1 MAQPRRPEN
10 SCFVMSRQMRP
21 AASTARRSRQNA
33 TPRKTALTQVT
44 QRRPIVP
51 DESFVALPQPAG
63 PPPYR
68 RLLADVIGQ
77 QTSEEVARAGVMRF
91 HSVGDTGGHID
102 PRPQR
107 RVADAMVREL
117 ADTEPP
123 RFFYHL
129 GDVVYPHG
137 EEPSYRPQF
146 FSAYADYTA
155 PIFAV
160 PGNHDAESPPL
171 ILGGF
176 LKTFCSETPPLHDAG
191 IPLPRPL
198 PRQPHVYWTLVHDWV
213 RIIGLYSNV
222 PEGGQFADEQVRWL
236 IEELR
241 AAPPDVTVILA
252 MHQPVYAA
260 DVTHGSNLT
269 LADALGEWCVEA
281 GRAPDAVF
289 TGHAHNYQRFARRHG
304 DRNVP
309 YVVAGAGGY
318 YERHPMADGVP
329 TSVLPASFPGLD
341 GVTLEAYEDTA
352 HGFMTVTVTPRGA
365 DVAYTAVTEGSV
377 AVVDSFQIRAGAI

>member
-1 MAQPRRPEN
+1 
-10 SCFVMSRQMRP
+10 MSRQTRRAALSSWRSTNNAPRP
-21 AASTARRSRQNA
+21 
-33 TPRKTALTQVT
+33 KTALAQVT

-51 DESFVALPQPAG
+51 DESFVALPEPVG
-63 PPPYR
+63 SPPYR
-68 RLLADVIGQ
+68 RRLADVVGPSAI
-77 QTSEEVARAGVMRF
+77 EEVARAGVMRF
-91 HSVGDTGGHID
+91 HAVGDTGGHID

-107 RVADAMVREL
+107 RVADAMARDL
-117 ADTEPP
+117 AEAEPP

-137 EEPSYRPQF
+137 EEPNYRPQF

-160 PGNHDAESPPL
+160 PGNHDAESPT
-171 ILGGF
+171 ISLGGF

-198 PRQPHVYWTLVHDWV
+198 PRQPHVYWTLVHDWL

-241 AAPPDVTVILA
+241 AAPRDVTVILA

-269 LADALGEWCVEA
+269 LADALGEWCAEA

-289 TGHAHNYQRFARRHG
+289 TGHAHNYQRFARRLG
-304 DRNVP
+304 GRRIP
-309 YVVAGAGGY
+309 YIVAGAGGY
-318 YERHPMADGVP
+318 YERHALADGVP
-329 TSVLPASFPGLD
+329 KSALPASFPGLD
-341 GVTLEAYEDTA
+341 GVTLEAYEDQA
-352 HGFMTVTVTPRGA
+352 HGFMTVTLTPAGA
-365 DVAYTAVTEGSV
+365 DVAYTAVTEGSAAV
-377 AVVDSFQIRAGAI
+377 ADFFRVRAGAT

>member
-1 MAQPRRPEN
+1 
-10 SCFVMSRQMRP
+10 MSRQTRP
-21 AASTARRSRQNA
+21 ATRSRRDTA
-33 TPRKTALTQVT
+33 PPRKAALTQVT

-51 DESFVALPQPAG
+51 DESFLSLPRPAG
-63 PPPYR
+63 APPYH

-77 QTSEEVARAGVMRF
+77 PVTDEIALAGVMRF
-91 HSVGDTGGHID
+91 HAVGDTGGHID

-107 RVADAMVREL
+107 RVADAMVGEL
-117 ADTEPP
+117 ADAEPP

-137 EEPSYRPQF
+137 EEAHYRPQF
-146 FSAYADYTA
+146 FSAYAEYAA

-160 PGNHDAESPPL
+160 PGNHDAESPTVS
-171 ILGGF
+171 LGGF
-176 LKTFCSETPPLHDAG
+176 LNTFCSETPPLHDAG

-198 PRQPHVYWTLVHDWV
+198 PRQPHVYWTLVHDWL

-269 LADALGEWCVEA
+269 LADALGEWCAEA

-304 DRNVP
+304 DRTVP

-318 YERHPMADGVP
+318 YERHPLADGV
-329 TSVLPASFPGLD
+329 SASALPASFPGLD
-341 GVTLEAYEDTA
+341 GVTLEAYEDNA
-352 HGFMTVTVTPRGA
+352 HGFMTVTATPHGA

-377 AVVDSFQIRAGAI
+377 AVVDSFRIRAGAI

>member
-77 QTSEEVARAGVMRF
+77 QTSEEFARAGVMRF

-117 ADTEPP
+117 ADSEPP

>member
-1 MAQPRRPEN
+1 
-10 SCFVMSRQMRP
+10 MSRQTRP
-21 AASTARRSRQNA
+21 AASPARRPRDPA
-33 TPRKTALTQVT
+33 PPRKTALTQVT

-51 DESFVALPQPAG
+51 DESFVALPQPVG
-63 PPPYR
+63 SRPYHR
-68 RLLADVIGQ
+68 PLADVIGQ
-77 QTSEEVARAGVMRF
+77 RTSEEITRAGVMRF
-91 HSVGDTGGHID
+91 HAVGDTGGHID

-117 ADTEPP
+117 ADAEPP

-137 EEPSYRPQF
+137 EEPNYHPQF
-146 FSAYADYTA
+146 FSAYADYAA

-160 PGNHDAESPPL
+160 PGNHDAESPM
-171 ILGGF
+171 ISLGGF
-176 LKTFCSETPPLHDAG
+176 LKTFCSQTPPLHDAG
-191 IPLPRPL
+191 VPLPRPL
-198 PRQPHVYWTLVHDWV
+198 PRQPHVYWTLVHDWL

-222 PEGGQFADEQVRWL
+222 PEGGQFADDQVRWL

-269 LADALGEWCVEA
+269 LADALGEWYAEA
-281 GRAPDAVF
+281 GRSPDAVF

-304 DRNVP
+304 DFKIP

-318 YERHPMADGVP
+318 YERHAIADGV
-329 TSVLPASFPGLD
+329 SASALPASFPGLD
-341 GVTLEAYEDTA
+341 GVTLEAYEDEA
-352 HGFMTVTVTPRGA
+352 HGFMTVTATPRGA
-365 DVAYTAVTEGSV
+365 DVAYTAVTEGS
-377 AVVDSFQIRAGAI
+377 ATVVDSFRIRAGAI